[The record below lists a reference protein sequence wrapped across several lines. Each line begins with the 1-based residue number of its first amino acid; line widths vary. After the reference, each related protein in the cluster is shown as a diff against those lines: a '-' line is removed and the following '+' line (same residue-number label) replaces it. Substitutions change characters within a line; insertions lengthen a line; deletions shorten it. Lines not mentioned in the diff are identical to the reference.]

1 MKNQT
6 EKFDALSITTVGLFI
21 AYVALS
27 FWLA

>member
-1 MKNQT
+1 MSNQT
-6 EKFDALSITTVGLFI
+6 AKFDALSITTVVLFI